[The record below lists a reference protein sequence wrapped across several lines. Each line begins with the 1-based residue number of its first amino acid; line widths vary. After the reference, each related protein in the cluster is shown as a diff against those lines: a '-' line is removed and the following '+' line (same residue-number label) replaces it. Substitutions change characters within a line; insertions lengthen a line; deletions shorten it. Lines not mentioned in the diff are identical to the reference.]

1 MPSRPF
7 VFALLS
13 LIFTGASGCCMM
25 DPCCDPM
32 IEVPPGYA
40 GCVDRCPVTPRGP
53 CRQPFFKRRANRETQ
68 QFYSTYGMS
77 DCGCEPCGS
86 CGSCGG
92 MMSGFPAGEMINDGM
107 MFDNGMSGMMMP
119 QTSSSGYCP
128 HCQQQQMSQQMMM
141 QPQPMMQQPMMSQPM
156 MQPQQMMNQPTMQP
170 QPMMQ
175 PQMAP
180 QQAPP
185 AAPPVS
191 PSGEPMPTQA
201 PMPTPDNSTSQ
212 FEYYAPNPGLQQPMM
227 MPSQMM
233 PSQMMPSQ
241 GVHQTLFV
249 PGTPTY

>member
-1 MPSRPF
+1 
-7 VFALLS
+7 
-13 LIFTGASGCCMM
+13 
-25 DPCCDPM
+25 
-32 IEVPPGYA
+32 
-40 GCVDRCPVTPRGP
+40 
-53 CRQPFFKRRANRETQ
+53 
-68 QFYSTYGMS
+68 
-77 DCGCEPCGS
+77 
-86 CGSCGG
+86 
-92 MMSGFPAGEMINDGM
+92 MSGFPAGEMINDGM

-128 HCQQQQMSQQMMM
+128 HCQQQQM
-141 QPQPMMQQPMMSQPM
+141 MSQPM
-156 MQPQQMMNQPTMQP
+156 MMQSQPMMMQP

-180 QQAPP
+180 QQAPS
-185 AAPPVS
+185 AAPPAS

-212 FEYYAPNPGLQQPMM
+212 FEYYAPNSGLQQPM
-227 MPSQMM
+227 MM